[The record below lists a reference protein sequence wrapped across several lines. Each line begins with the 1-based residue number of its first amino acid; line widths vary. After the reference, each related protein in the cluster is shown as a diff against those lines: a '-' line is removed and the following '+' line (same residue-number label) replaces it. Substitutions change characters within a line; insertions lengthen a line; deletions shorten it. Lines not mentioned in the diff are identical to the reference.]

1 MSRNSKNARLHAD
14 ARRMSERRK
23 NGNGGPAKT
32 EAKHG
37 KKNAWWQKFKT
48 YGAYIAGGKRAQPQE
63 A

>member
-1 MSRNSKNARLHAD
+1 MSRNNKNAREHAI
-14 ARRMSERRK
+14 ARQMSARRK
-23 NGNGGPAKT
+23 NGNKGPEKT